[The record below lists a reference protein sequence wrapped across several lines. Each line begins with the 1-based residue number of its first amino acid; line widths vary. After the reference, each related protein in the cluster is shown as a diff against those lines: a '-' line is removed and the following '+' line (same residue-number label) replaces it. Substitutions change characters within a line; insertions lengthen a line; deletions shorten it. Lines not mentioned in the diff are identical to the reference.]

1 MKLNKTKV
9 KEFWKKNKKAIS
21 ICAGGCL
28 CTGLGFYAGNKL
40 TVHCMANDIVTKSK
54 FKDLKTCFMLRDESN
69 WVVESIRGTQD
80 NTMDCLKDMYDIALR
95 NGFNEDSA
103 INGVLI
109 YGNKK

>member
-40 TVHCMANDIVTKSK
+40 TVHCIANDIVTKSK

-80 NTMDCLKDMYDIALR
+80 NTMDCLKDMHDIALR
-95 NGFNEDSA
+95 NGFDKDST

>member
-40 TVHCMANDIVTKSK
+40 TVHCIANDIATKDK
-54 FKDLKTCFMLRDESN
+54 FKDLKTCFMLREVSN
-69 WVVESIRGTQD
+69 YAVECVDQNVDID
-80 NTMDCLKDMYDIALR
+80 KLKDVYDIALR
-95 NGFNEDSA
+95 NGFDKDST